1 MNRWREYF
9 RRPFPSAKGFS
20 PYQFPGLIVHLPV
33 IVAFLLTGLF
43 LLHSNSTLLPLL
55 TVYAI
60 VGLYL
65 GRDLAILCHYVPL
78 LTVISLIGGIVG
90 LAYFKQIAGIF
101 RSIPVQVGIDPR
113 ALAIV
118 ITLVIGTLFA
128 LYVARRTKAEEADRE
143 E

>member
-20 PYQFPGLIVHLPV
+20 PYRFPGLIVHLPV
-33 IVAFLLTGLF
+33 IAVFLLLGLS
-43 LLHSNSTLLPLL
+43 LLNTSQALLPFL

-65 GRDLAILCHYVPL
+65 GRDLAILCHYAPS
-78 LTVISLIGGIVG
+78 LTVLSLIGGITG
-90 LAYFKQIAGIF
+90 LAYFKQLAAIL
-101 RSIPVQVGIDPR
+101 RNIPVQVGIDSR
-113 ALAIV
+113 ALAIFV
-118 ITLVIGTLFA
+118 TVVIGALFA
-128 LYVARRTKAEEADRE
+128 LYVARRAKAAETDRE